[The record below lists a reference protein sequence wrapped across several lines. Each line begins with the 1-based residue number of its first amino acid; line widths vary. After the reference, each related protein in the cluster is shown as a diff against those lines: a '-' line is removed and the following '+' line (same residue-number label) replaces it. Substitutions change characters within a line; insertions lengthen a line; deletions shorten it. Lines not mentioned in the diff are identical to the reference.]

1 VRENLGVASLTVPVG
16 PEDHVLGL
24 ADAPLVLV
32 MYGDF
37 ECPYCAAAQGV
48 VRRVRGRLEGRLAFV
63 FRHLPIAARHPH
75 AELAAQASE
84 AAAAQGEFWAY
95 HDALYAARGR
105 LGLEDLV
112 AHAERLGLDS
122 HRLHT
127 EVESS
132 VHLPRIWRD
141 TESAVASGATG
152 TPAFFANGTL
162 VEGAFDAG
170 SLVEALEAWEV

>member
-1 VRENLGVASLTVPVG
+1 MRENLGVTSLTAPLG
-16 PEDHVLGL
+16 PEDHVLGA

-37 ECPYCAAAQGV
+37 ECPFCIAAQGV
-48 VRRVRGRLEGRLAFV
+48 VRRVRARLEGRLAFA
-63 FRHLPIAARHPH
+63 FRHLPMAERHPH

-84 AAAAQGEFWAY
+84 AAAVQGEFWAY

-105 LGLEDLV
+105 LELADLV
-112 AHAERLGLDS
+112 AHAQGLELDGGRLRD
-122 HRLHT
+122 
-127 EVESS
+127 EVESG

-152 TPAFFANGTL
+152 TPTFFANGAL

-170 SLVEALEAWEV
+170 SLVEALEG